1 MKTEFERNKKLNDI
15 EIETTKEISK
25 IDSKDILNPVK
36 RKVVGYK
43 EDDVNKLIDYSKQ
56 IQKQNS
62 NNQGII
68 KKKDVLINELTD
80 KVETLQNEN
89 TKLKDGRA
97 IKERDTKIYEQQQT
111 ISKQK
116 NIIKEKK
123 FNNRKVRRKS

>member
-56 IQKQNS
+56 IQK
-62 NNQGII
+62 
-68 KKKDVLINELTD
+68 
-80 KVETLQNEN
+80 
-89 TKLKDGRA
+89 
-97 IKERDTKIYEQQQT
+97 
-111 ISKQK
+111 
-116 NIIKEKK
+116 
-123 FNNRKVRRKS
+123 